1 MSSHSKRS
9 GAIRTGLVALLLVP
23 ILLAIWGVSYL
34 WVERSSRELIY
45 RKNASAQGIASGANA
60 VFA

>member
-45 RKNASAQGIASGANA
+45 RKTHRPKESRDLKLGPP
-60 VFA
+60 

>member
-34 WVERSSRELIY
+34 WVERSSRELI
-45 RKNASAQGIASGANA
+45 
-60 VFA
+60 